1 MRCMMCERWSLFSHI
16 CNTCQDNFLT
26 PTLYK
31 RKILGSIPVY
41 SFFSYS
47 DIEPLLL
54 TKHTDLGHYIY
65 TIMAKRSMQQFAKEW
80 SYEKK
85 VASISI
91 DDHVKSGYAHTAIL
105 NRALKSSLITPLYG
119 KLRATKHHKYAGQSV
134 QERLANPREFRYV
147 PFGEEEVILVDDIV
161 TTGTT
166 LTEAAETLHAQGK
179 KVILC
184 LTLTDAQTK
193 D

>member
-1 MRCMMCERWSLFSHI
+1 MMCARWSIFSHI
-16 CNTCQDNFLT
+16 CDTCQDEFLT
-26 PTLYK
+26 PSLYK

-54 TKHTDLGHYIY
+54 TKHTDLGYYLY
-65 TIMAKRSMQQFAKEW
+65 TIMARRSMQHFAKEW
-80 SYEKK
+80 SYENR
-85 VASISI
+85 VGSIGI
-91 DDHVKSGYAHTAIL
+91 DDHTQSGYSHTAIL
-105 NRALKSSLITPLYG
+105 NHALKSSLITPLYG
-119 KLRATKHHKYAGQSV
+119 KLRATQQYKYAGKSV
-134 QERLANPREFRYV
+134 EERLMNPRLFKYK
-147 PFGEEEVILVDDIV
+147 PFDEKEVILVDDIV

-166 LTEAAETLHAQGK
+166 LTEAAETLHAKGK

-193 D
+193 G

>member
-1 MRCMMCERWSLFSHI
+1 MRCMMCERWSIFSHI
-16 CNTCQDNFLT
+16 CTACQNEFLS
-26 PTLYK
+26 PSLYK

-54 TKHTDLGHYIY
+54 TKHTDLGYYLY
-65 TIMAKRSMQQFAKEW
+65 TIMARRSMEHFAKEW
-80 SYEKK
+80 SYETK
-85 VASISI
+85 VASIGI
-91 DDHVKSGYAHTAIL
+91 DDHVRSGYAHTAIL
-105 NRALKSSLITPLYG
+105 NRALKSPLITPLYG
-119 KLRATKHHKYAGQSV
+119 KLRATKQHKYAGKSV
-134 QERLANPREFRYV
+134 EERLANPRDFQYV
-147 PFGEEEVILVDDIV
+147 SFSEKEVILVDDIV

-179 KVILC
+179 RVILC

>member
-1 MRCMMCERWSLFSHI
+1 MRCMMCERWSIFSHI

-26 PTLYK
+26 PNLYK

-54 TKHTDLGHYIY
+54 SKHTDLGHYVY
-65 TIMAKRSMQQFAKEW
+65 TIMAKRSMQQFAREW

-85 VASISI
+85 VVSIGI
-91 DDHVKSGYAHTAIL
+91 DDHATSGYAHTAIL
-105 NRALKSSLITPLYG
+105 NRALKSPLITPLYG
-119 KLRATKHHKYAGQSV
+119 KLRAAQHHKYAGKSV
-134 QERLANPREFRYV
+134 EERLANPRDFRYV
-147 PFGEEEVILVDDIV
+147 SFGEEEVILVDDIV
-161 TTGTT
+161 TTGIT
-166 LTEAAETLHAQGK
+166 LTEAAEVLHAQGK

-193 D
+193 T

>member
-1 MRCMMCERWSLFSHI
+1 MMCERWSIFSHI
-16 CNTCQDNFLT
+16 CNTCQDEFLT
-26 PTLYK
+26 PSLYK

-54 TKHTDLGHYIY
+54 TKHTDLGYYLY
-65 TIMAKRSMQQFAKEW
+65 TIMAKRSIQQFTKEW
-80 SYEKK
+80 NYENK
-85 VASISI
+85 VASIGI
-91 DDHVKSGYAHTAIL
+91 DDHTQSGYSHTAIL
-105 NRALKSSLITPLYG
+105 NRALKSSLITPRYG
-119 KLRATKHHKYAGQSV
+119 KLRATKQHKYAGKSV
-134 QERLANPREFRYV
+134 EERLVNPRDFKYV
-147 PFGEEEVILVDDIV
+147 PFREEEVILVDDIV

-166 LTEAAETLHAQGK
+166 LTEASETLHAQGK

>member
-1 MRCMMCERWSLFSHI
+1 
-16 CNTCQDNFLT
+16 
-26 PTLYK
+26 
-31 RKILGSIPVY
+31 
-41 SFFSYS
+41 
-47 DIEPLLL
+47 
-54 TKHTDLGHYIY
+54 
-65 TIMAKRSMQQFAKEW
+65 MAKRSMQQFAKEW

-105 NRALKSSLITPLYG
+105 NRALKSRLITPLYG
-119 KLRATKHHKYAGQSV
+119 KMRASQHHKYAGKSV
-134 QERLANPREFRYV
+134 QERLANPREFMYV
-147 PFGEEEVILVDDIV
+147 EFSEEEVILVDDIV

-166 LTEAAETLHAQGK
+166 LTEAAEVLHAQGK

-193 D
+193 G

>member
-1 MRCMMCERWSLFSHI
+1 MLCEKWSIFSHI
-16 CNTCQDNFLT
+16 CKTCQDNFLT
-26 PTLYK
+26 PNLYK

-54 TKHTDLGHYIY
+54 TKHTDLGYY
-65 TIMAKRSMQQFAKEW
+65 LYKIMAKRSMEKFSKEW
-80 SYEKK
+80 SYENK
-85 VASISI
+85 VASIGV
-91 DDHVKSGYAHTAIL
+91 DDHSTSGYAHTAIL
-105 NRALKSSLITPLYG
+105 NRALKSPLITPLYG
-119 KLRATKHHKYAGQSV
+119 KLRATQHHKYAGKSV
-134 QERLANPREFRYV
+134 EERLANPRDFRYV
-147 PFGEEEVILVDDIV
+147 SFGEEEVILVDDIV

-166 LTEAAETLHAQGK
+166 LTEATEVLHAQGK

-193 D
+193 R

>member
-1 MRCMMCERWSLFSHI
+1 MRCMLCEKWSIFSHI
-16 CNTCQDNFLT
+16 CKTCQDNFLT
-26 PTLYK
+26 PNLYK

-54 TKHTDLGHYIY
+54 TKHTDLGYY
-65 TIMAKRSMQQFAKEW
+65 LYKIMAKRSMQRFAKEW
-80 SYEKK
+80 SYENK
-85 VASISI
+85 VVSIGI
-91 DDHVKSGYAHTAIL
+91 DDHATSGYAHTAIL
-105 NRALKSSLITPLYG
+105 NRALKSPLITPLYG
-119 KLRATKHHKYAGQSV
+119 KLRATQHHKYAGKSV
-134 QERLANPREFRYV
+134 EERLANPRDFRYV
-147 PFGEEEVILVDDIV
+147 SFGEEEVILVDDIV

-166 LTEAAETLHAQGK
+166 LTEATEVLHAQGK

-193 D
+193 G

>member
-1 MRCMMCERWSLFSHI
+1 MMCERWSVFSHI
-16 CNTCQDNFLT
+16 CSTCQDDFLT
-26 PTLYK
+26 PILYK

-47 DIEPLLL
+47 DIEPFLL
-54 TKHTDLGHYIY
+54 TKHTDLGHYLY
-65 TIMAKRSMQQFAKEW
+65 STMAKRSMQQFAKEW
-80 SYEKK
+80 RYENK
-85 VASISI
+85 VASIGI
-91 DDHVKSGYAHTAIL
+91 DDHTQSGYSHTAIL

-119 KLRATKHHKYAGQSV
+119 KLRAAQHHKYAGKSV
-134 QERLANPREFRYV
+134 QERLANPRDFQYV
-147 PFGEEEVILVDDIV
+147 PFDEEEVILVDDIV

-166 LTEAAETLHAQGK
+166 LTEAAEVLHTQGK

-193 D
+193 G

>member
-1 MRCMMCERWSLFSHI
+1 MRCMMCERWSIFSHI
-16 CNTCQDNFLT
+16 CSTCQKEFLT
-26 PTLYK
+26 PSLHK

-54 TKHTDLGHYIY
+54 TKHTDLGYYLY

-80 SYEKK
+80 RYEQR
-85 VASISI
+85 VASLSI
-91 DDHVKSGYAHTAIL
+91 DDHAASGYAHTAIL

-119 KLRATKHHKYAGQSV
+119 KLRATKQHKYAGKSV
-134 QERLANPREFRYV
+134 EERLANPREFKYV
-147 PFGEEEVILVDDIV
+147 AFDEEEVMLVDDIV

-166 LTEAAETLHAQGK
+166 LTEAAEVLHAQGK

-184 LTLTDAQTK
+184 LTLTDAQNR
-193 D
+193 

>member
-1 MRCMMCERWSLFSHI
+1 MMCERWSLFSHI
-16 CNTCQDNFLT
+16 CKTCQDNFLT
-26 PTLYK
+26 PNLYK

-65 TIMAKRSMQQFAKEW
+65 TIMAKRSMKQFASQW
-80 SYEKK
+80 HYENK
-85 VASISI
+85 VASICI
-91 DDHVKSGYAHTAIL
+91 DDHTRSGYAHTAIL
-105 NRALKSSLITPLYG
+105 NRALTSPLITPLYG
-119 KLRATKHHKYAGQSV
+119 KLRASQHHKYAGKSV
-134 QERLANPREFRYV
+134 QERLANPRDFRYV
-147 PFGEEEVILVDDIV
+147 PFGEDEVILVDDIV
-161 TTGTT
+161 TTGIT
-166 LTEAAETLHAQGK
+166 LTEAAEVLHAQGK

-193 D
+193 N